1 VSYPEELPVA
11 ERRFEIAAAIASNQ
25 VVVVAGETGSGKT
38 TQLPKICLDLGRG
51 VTGMIG
57 HTQPRR
63 IAARSVAERLA
74 QELGV
79 KVGAQVGFQVR
90 FTDEVSETSLV
101 KLMTDG
107 ILLAEIQRDPM
118 LRRYDTIIVDEAHER
133 SLNIDFLL
141 GYLAQL
147 LPRRPDLKLII
158 TSATIDSER
167 FAEHFGRAAGMD
179 GPAPVIEV
187 TGRTY
192 PVEIRYRPLVPD
204 ADESPDD
211 DATGPGTGSAP
222 GTGTGTGSGS
232 PTRQGPGRDQAEAE
246 PIDQITGI
254 LEAYDELEAEGPG
267 DILVFLSGE
276 REIRDTHV
284 AFQEHLGSRYLA
296 PGGRST
302 VPGAVEI
309 LPLYARLT
317 AAEQHRVFAAHS
329 TRRVVLS
336 TNVAETSL
344 TVPGIHYVIDPGTA
358 RISRYSTR
366 TKVQRLPIEPV
377 SQASAAQRSGRS
389 GRVADGVAIR
399 LYSRRDFDNRPEF
412 TEPEILR
419 TSLSSVILQMAAL
432 GLGDIT
438 QFPFVDPPDTRA
450 IRDGLQ
456 QLEEIGALTPGS
468 TELTP
473 IGRNLARLPVDPRLG
488 RMLLEAEKLGCAAE
502 VMIIVAALSVQDVRE
517 RPVEKQAQAD
527 QAHAR
532 FLDETSDFLAYL
544 NLWRYLRTLQRDLSG
559 SQFRR
564 TVRSEFLNYLRIREW
579 QDVVAQLRQIAKP
592 LGLTLK
598 PLALPKPAE
607 TEGAPSDQVATA
619 VVGLGRGADAAS
631 ADSVHQA
638 LLTGLLSNLGSYDER
653 KRDYAGARGTRFVVW
668 PGSGLSKKSYAWVM
682 AAELVETSRLFA
694 RTVARVNPD
703 WIEKAAG
710 HLVRRS
716 YSEPYWSTRNGAA
729 MVKERILL
737 YGMTLAADRPALLGK
752 LGDTPIGDAPAAEL
766 AREMFIRHALVE
778 GGWRTHHRFVKDN
791 EAVIAEA
798 KEVEARLRQHGLVGD
813 EDTLFAF
820 YDERVGEQVTSARH
834 FDTWWKKESR
844 TRPDLLTLRLEDLVP
859 AEATSEADQPSTWK
873 QGDLTL
879 PLAYDFTPGAWADG
893 VTATVPV
900 EVLGRLR
907 EEGFDWLVPSYL
919 DELAVA
925 TIRALPKRVR
935 RQLVPAPDVARDV
948 LAAMPSWH
956 DAVAAAPG
964 DAEARGGWVDPES
977 VPSWQDAFAAAVRE
991 VRGVEIT
998 EADRAEAAELPGHLR
1013 MKFRVVSATGAVL
1026 GESDSLASL
1035 QRELAP
1041 KVSDAVA
1048 SAVRGAVAVAMAE
1061 AGHPGA
1067 QSGERPGGGSGGQ
1080 KGRAEGAGTTPG
1092 SSPAGGA
1099 GCAGAGS
1106 AVEQENLTDWP
1117 DVEDGAIPSAVET
1130 LGPAGLVVRGYP
1142 ALVEEGEKV
1151 ALRVLPDAASQ
1162 VRAHR
1167 RGVRRLAL
1175 AATAL
1180 ADQRV
1185 STRWTGAD
1193 ALALASSPYPNTPAL
1208 IADLQLAAATRL
1220 VDEWAGQHVPGG
1232 PGMLRTREQFS
1243 GLVAHVRAGLEDAVF
1258 ELAGVVV
1265 RVMNAWRELQATV
1278 KESNSIFLLGAVTDV
1293 RNVVGDLVYDGFV
1306 SATPQ
1311 EHLVHIAR
1319 YLKAGA
1325 RRLERAAQNVHA
1337 DDAAAYQVQEAVDEL
1352 ERARGSAGA
1361 DVAVLER
1368 LAEVRWLI
1376 EELRVSLFAQQL
1388 GTPVKVS
1395 PQRIRKAIA
1404 AALG

>member
-544 NLWRYLRTLQRDLSG
+544 NLWRHLRTLQRDLSG

-948 LAAMPSWH
+948 LAA
-956 DAVAAAPG
+956 APG
-964 DAEARGGWVDPES
+964 DAVARGGWVDPES

-1013 MKFRVVSATGAVL
+1013 MKFRVVSAKGAVL

>member
-1 VSYPEELPVA
+1 
-11 ERRFEIAAAIASNQ
+11 
-25 VVVVAGETGSGKT
+25 
-38 TQLPKICLDLGRG
+38 
-51 VTGMIG
+51 
-57 HTQPRR
+57 
-63 IAARSVAERLA
+63 
-74 QELGV
+74 
-79 KVGAQVGFQVR
+79 
-90 FTDEVSETSLV
+90 
-101 KLMTDG
+101 
-107 ILLAEIQRDPM
+107 
-118 LRRYDTIIVDEAHER
+118 
-133 SLNIDFLL
+133 
-141 GYLAQL
+141 
-147 LPRRPDLKLII
+147 
-158 TSATIDSER
+158 
-167 FAEHFGRAAGMD
+167 
-179 GPAPVIEV
+179 
-187 TGRTY
+187 
-192 PVEIRYRPLVPD
+192 
-204 ADESPDD
+204 
-211 DATGPGTGSAP
+211 
-222 GTGTGTGSGS
+222 
-232 PTRQGPGRDQAEAE
+232 
-246 PIDQITGI
+246 
-254 LEAYDELEAEGPG
+254 
-267 DILVFLSGE
+267 
-276 REIRDTHV
+276 
-284 AFQEHLGSRYLA
+284 
-296 PGGRST
+296 
-302 VPGAVEI
+302 
-309 LPLYARLT
+309 
-317 AAEQHRVFAAHS
+317 
-329 TRRVVLS
+329 
-336 TNVAETSL
+336 
-344 TVPGIHYVIDPGTA
+344 
-358 RISRYSTR
+358 
-366 TKVQRLPIEPV
+366 
-377 SQASAAQRSGRS
+377 
-389 GRVADGVAIR
+389 
-399 LYSRRDFDNRPEF
+399 
-412 TEPEILR
+412 
-419 TSLSSVILQMAAL
+419 
-432 GLGDIT
+432 
-438 QFPFVDPPDTRA
+438 
-450 IRDGLQ
+450 
-456 QLEEIGALTPGS
+456 
-468 TELTP
+468 
-473 IGRNLARLPVDPRLG
+473 
-488 RMLLEAEKLGCAAE
+488 
-502 VMIIVAALSVQDVRE
+502 
-517 RPVEKQAQAD
+517 
-527 QAHAR
+527 
-532 FLDETSDFLAYL
+532 
-544 NLWRYLRTLQRDLSG
+544 
-559 SQFRR
+559 
-564 TVRSEFLNYLRIREW
+564 
-579 QDVVAQLRQIAKP
+579 
-592 LGLTLK
+592 
-598 PLALPKPAE
+598 
-607 TEGAPSDQVATA
+607 
-619 VVGLGRGADAAS
+619 
-631 ADSVHQA
+631 
-638 LLTGLLSNLGSYDER
+638 
-653 KRDYAGARGTRFVVW
+653 
-668 PGSGLSKKSYAWVM
+668 
-682 AAELVETSRLFA
+682 
-694 RTVARVNPD
+694 
-703 WIEKAAG
+703 
-710 HLVRRS
+710 
-716 YSEPYWSTRNGAA
+716 
-729 MVKERILL
+729 
-737 YGMTLAADRPALLGK
+737 
-752 LGDTPIGDAPAAEL
+752 
-766 AREMFIRHALVE
+766 
-778 GGWRTHHRFVKDN
+778 
-791 EAVIAEA
+791 
-798 KEVEARLRQHGLVGD
+798 
-813 EDTLFAF
+813 
-820 YDERVGEQVTSARH
+820 
-834 FDTWWKKESR
+834 
-844 TRPDLLTLRLEDLVP
+844 
-859 AEATSEADQPSTWK
+859 
-873 QGDLTL
+873 
-879 PLAYDFTPGAWADG
+879 
-893 VTATVPV
+893 
-900 EVLGRLR
+900 
-907 EEGFDWLVPSYL
+907 
-919 DELAVA
+919 
-925 TIRALPKRVR
+925 
-935 RQLVPAPDVARDV
+935 
-948 LAAMPSWH
+948 MPSWH

-1013 MKFRVVSATGAVL
+1013 MKFRVVSAKGAVL